1 MGGTLEAS
9 LLQES
14 TYGVDVCSELSKEG
28 GVRKELILYELIQP
42 PDWGSEEFPRHPE
55 ARSVC

>member
-1 MGGTLEAS
+1 
-9 LLQES
+9 
-14 TYGVDVCSELSKEG
+14 
-28 GVRKELILYELIQP
+28 LILYELIQP

>member
-28 GVRKELILYELIQP
+28 GVRKEVITYELVQLPGLDAAETIL
-42 PDWGSEEFPRHPE
+42 HPE